1 MKESDET
8 LKASEVMYLT
18 IFENTGTAIIVSE
31 DDTTICLANMQFQRL
46 SGYSKEEL
54 EGKKHWT
61 EFIVKED
68 LEKMLQYH
76 HRRRIDPQATPNN
89 YELKFEDRAG
99 DIRDIYIAV
108 DIIPGTRKSALAF
121 MDITALKQAE
131 REVRELNK
139 ELEKRVKESAAQLE
153 ANKELEAFSYSVSHD
168 LRTPLISIQ
177 AFSNLLAEKYGT
189 RLGVKGRKF
198 LGAIQKSGKEMDQLI
213 KDLLALSRLK
223 RHDLKVVEIDTSALA
238 KDAFEEL
245 RVITPDRELRLSVNE
260 PPPGTGDPSLMREV
274 FVNLL
279 SNAIKFT
286 RKEDMA
292 HIEVG
297 GSTGDGENTYYV
309 RDNGIGFDM
318 ADVEKLFGVFERL
331 HGTDEYEGTGVGLA
345 IVQRIIERHGGRLWA
360 EGKADEGATF
370 YFSLPQKSL

>member
-8 LKASEVMYLT
+8 LKASETMYLT

-31 DDTTICLANMQFQRL
+31 DDTTIYLANMQFQRL

-54 EGKKHWT
+54 EGKKNWT

-68 LEKMLQYH
+68 LEKMLRYH

-89 YELKFEDRAG
+89 YEMQFVDRAG
-99 DIRDIYIAV
+99 DIKDIYIAV
-108 DIIPGTRKSALAF
+108 DIIPGTQKSVLAF
-121 MDITALKQAE
+121 MDITAHKRAE

-139 ELEKRVKESAAQLE
+139 ELEKRVKESTAQLE

-168 LRTPLISIQ
+168 LRTPLISVQ

-198 LGAIQKSGKEMDQLI
+198 LGAIQKSGNEMDQLI
-213 KDLLALSRLK
+213 KGLLALSRLK
-223 RHDLKVVEIDTSALA
+223 RHDFKVVEIDMVALA
-238 KDAFEEL
+238 KDVFEEL
-245 RVITPDRELRLSVNE
+245 RVITPDRELKLSVNQF
-260 PPPGTGDPSLMREV
+260 PPGTGDPSLMREV

-286 RKEDMA
+286 RKEDTA

-297 GSTGDGENTYYV
+297 GSVGDGENTYYV

-345 IVQRIIERHGGRLWA
+345 IVKRIIARHGGRLWA
-360 EGKADEGATF
+360 EGKVDEGATF
-370 YFSLPQKSL
+370 YFSLPQKSP

>member
-8 LKASEVMYLT
+8 LRASEVMYLT

-31 DDTTICLANMQFQRL
+31 DDTTIYLANMQFQRL

-54 EGKKHWT
+54 EGKKNWT
-61 EFIVKED
+61 EFIVKEY
-68 LEKMLQYH
+68 LEKMLRYH
-76 HRRRIDPQATPNN
+76 HRRRIDPQATPNS
-89 YELKFEDRAG
+89 YEMKFVDRAG

-108 DIIPGTRKSALAF
+108 DIIPGSQKSVLAF
-121 MDITALKQAE
+121 IDITALKRAE
-131 REVRELNK
+131 HEVRELNK
-139 ELEKRVKESAAQLE
+139 ELEKKVKESTAQLE
-153 ANKELEAFSYSVSHD
+153 ANRELEAFSYSVSHD

-177 AFSNLLAEKYGT
+177 AFSNLLAEQCGT
-189 RLGVKGRKF
+189 RLGVKGRTF
-198 LGAIQKSGKEMDQLI
+198 LGAIQKSGEEMDQLI
-213 KDLLALSRLK
+213 KGLLALSRLK
-223 RHDLKVVEIDTSALA
+223 RHDFKVVEIDMTALA
-238 KDAFEEL
+238 KDVFEEL
-245 RVITPDRELRLSVNE
+245 SVITPDRELRLSVNDL
-260 PPPGTGDPSLMREV
+260 PTGTGDPSMTREV
-274 FVNLL
+274 FMNLL

-286 RKEDMA
+286 RKEDTA

-345 IVQRIIERHGGRLWA
+345 IVKRIIARHGGRLWA
-360 EGKADEGATF
+360 EGKVDEGATF
-370 YFSLPQKSL
+370 YFSLPQEIP